1 MAIRVD
7 EERCRAAFFSVK
19 RHHALE
25 VDAEKRIGI
34 DEGKRVARQ
43 EWRQIGERA
52 RRAERFVSAF
62 LDVANADAEATSVAK
77 SILDDVSEVADDED
91 DVREAVRPELL
102 DLPLQERFPCNL
114 HHRLRNDV
122 FRDGGESR
130 AFAARLDDRDHPF
143 STIQRAA
150 RRTASS
156 DVCLACQPVA

>member
-52 RRAERFVSAF
+52 RRAERFVRAF
-62 LDVANADAEATSVAK
+62 LDVADADAEATSVAK
-77 SILDDVSEVADDED
+77 IILDDVSEVADDED
-91 DVREAVRPELL
+91 DVREAVRPEFLHL
-102 DLPLQERFPCNL
+102 PREERLPRDLY
-114 HHRLRNDV
+114 HRLRDDV
-122 FRDGGESR
+122 FRDAGEAR
-130 AFAARLDDRDHPF
+130 ATASRLDYGLHAF
-143 STIQRAA
+143 TIQRAA